1 VAALTRIAAFEAT
14 DATQATSGEDTQCR
28 DYAQV
33 VQSLEERE
41 KALLMGHKSGRL
53 KLMGRHDW
61 NTGR

>member
-14 DATQATSGEDTQCR
+14 DATQATSGEDKRCR

-33 VQSLEERE
+33 VQSLEGRK
-41 KALLMGHKSGRL
+41 KALLMEYKSGKL

-61 NTGR
+61 NTRR